1 MGISIANCLID
12 FVWRTCV
19 MTLPDQNNVGKRDLS
34 ISISQAYIYMLA
46 FVVPLIA
53 VLSVLFIWARGL
65 VTFFAGLSSFAR
77 LSSAIPSLLIGVPF
91 HELIHGL
98 SWAYFGKKPL
108 GDIKFGFQLAT
119 LTPYAHSKVPLPAR
133 AYRMG
138 ALMPALLLGVVPYLI
153 GLATGMGWFAIF
165 GLLYIFAAGGDIV
178 VYWLIRKVDGDSLVE
193 DHPSRA
199 GCYLLAGE

>member
-1 MGISIANCLID
+1 
-12 FVWRTCV
+12 
-19 MTLPDQNNVGKRDLS
+19 MTATNQNSEGKKDLS
-34 ISISQAYIYMLA
+34 ISISQAYVYMLA

-53 VLSVLFIWARGL
+53 SLSVLFIWAHGL
-65 VTFFAGLSSFAR
+65 IGFFAGLSSFAR
-77 LSSAIPSLLIGVPF
+77 LSSAIPSLIIGVPL

-108 GDIKFGFQLAT
+108 RDIKFGFQLAT

-133 AYRMG
+133 AYRLG

-153 GLATGMGWFAIF
+153 GLATGRGWFIIF

-178 VYWLIRKVDGDSLVE
+178 VYWLIRKINADSLVE

-199 GCYLLAGE
+199 GCYVLSGD

>member
-1 MGISIANCLID
+1 
-12 FVWRTCV
+12 
-19 MTLPDQNNVGKRDLS
+19 MTVTNQNDEGKKDLS
-34 ISISQAYIYMLA
+34 ISISQAYVYMLA
-46 FVVPLIA
+46 FVVPLIG
-53 VLSVLFIWARGL
+53 LLGVLFIWARGL
-65 VTFFAGLSSFAR
+65 VAFFTGLSGFAR
-77 LSSAIPSLLIGVPF
+77 LSSAIPSLVIGVPL

-108 GDIKFGFQLAT
+108 RDIKFGFQLAT

-133 AYRMG
+133 AYRLG

-153 GLATGMGWFAIF
+153 GLTTGTGWFTIF

-178 VYWLIRKVDGDSLVE
+178 VYWLIRKVDRDSLVE

-199 GCYLLAGE
+199 GCYVLAGE